1 MGKSDIIKK
10 YSALSLMFAVSLS
23 AWSQTSI
30 TDEAGLKAIAN
41 DLGGSYVLANDI
53 SLSGEWLPVGTEKEP
68 FTGTLDGA
76 GHTIKGLSITS
87 GEDNVGFFGFTEGA
101 TISNVRF
108 TDAKVKGNKQV
119 GILAGQAINTT
130 IDAVFTAGYLTG
142 YDHVGGIVGDAR
154 GNASM
159 DEMTYITNCMS
170 TAGAFSTTFQAG
182 GIAGWTN
189 AGVFTNNLVLG
200 SATAA
205 SGGAGGVCG
214 MLDNNGIASFTGN
227 VSGAAFL
234 IGANNRVHAINAWK
248 NGANCVY
255 GDQSDNLSST
265 STVYTVG
272 GAVVS
277 YDQLADDANNEGI
290 QGTAVS
296 DADLRTAS
304 TYQNIGFDASV
315 WNLSTG
321 AYPVLSGT
329 AIFAIFLA

>member
-1 MGKSDIIKK
+1 MGKSDILKK

-53 SLSGEWLPVGTEKEP
+53 SLSGEWLPVGTEEEP

-159 DEMTYITNCMS
+159 DEMIMILLIDK
-170 TAGAFSTTFQAG
+170 F
-182 GIAGWTN
+182 
-189 AGVFTNNLVLG
+189 
-200 SATAA
+200 ATVN
-205 SGGAGGVCG
+205 S
-214 MLDNNGIASFTGN
+214 
-227 VSGAAFL
+227 
-234 IGANNRVHAINAWK
+234 
-248 NGANCVY
+248 
-255 GDQSDNLSST
+255 
-265 STVYTVG
+265 
-272 GAVVS
+272 
-277 YDQLADDANNEGI
+277 
-290 QGTAVS
+290 
-296 DADLRTAS
+296 
-304 TYQNIGFDASV
+304 
-315 WNLSTG
+315 
-321 AYPVLSGT
+321 
-329 AIFAIFLA
+329 